1 MKASALMHAAAVVQI
16 LPPVAA
22 LFASGTL
29 SPAKRWVVAWCLL
42 LAGQDALGLGLA
54 SADITNLWLGYVG
67 APLAGAVALWM
78 LSQWFED
85 GTGRLALRVAIPIF
99 VAVSVSLSVWVDN
112 PTTFSLF
119 AAPFHHLVLLLAAL
133 WTFVRRA
140 LGERRSVVSS
150 DWFWILVGFM
160 LYAGTSTAIQAVVW
174 YLLDAGREDL
184 LLGVFNLKAGAT
196 LVAFIAVAGGM
207 LCPTPPTHSGGL
219 SSRPF
224 SRSPSS
230 SPGSPLP

>member
-1 MKASALMHAAAVVQI
+1 MHAAAVVQI

-29 SPAKRWVVAWCLL
+29 SPEKRWVVGWCLL
-42 LAGQDALGLGLA
+42 LAVQDALGFALA
-54 SADITNLWLGYVG
+54 SADITNLWLGSVG

-78 LSQWFED
+78 LSQWHED
-85 GTGRLALRVAIPIF
+85 GTGRLALRVAVPIF
-99 VAVSVSLSVWVDN
+99 VAVSVSLSVWVDD

-133 WTFVRRA
+133 WTFVSRGLRA
-140 LGERRSVVSS
+140 QRSLGSS
-150 DWFWILVGFM
+150 DWFWILTGFM
-160 LYAGTSTAIQAVVW
+160 LYMGTSTAVQAVIW
-174 YLLDAGREDL
+174 YLLETGRQDL
-184 LLGVFNLKAGAT
+184 FLGVFNVKAGAT
-196 LVAFIAVAGGM
+196 LVAFVAIAGGM
-207 LCPTPPTHSGGL
+207 LCPTPPTHSGGR

-230 SPGSPLP
+230 